1 MLKRAF
7 DIVFSAC
14 WLVGFSPLKLVVA
27 LLVRLKLGS
36 PVLFVQE
43 RPGQDGRPFR
53 MVKFRSMTDERD
65 AAGNLLPDE
74 RRLTPFGKFLRASTL
89 DEFPEMWNVLLGDM
103 SVVGPRPL
111 IMCYL
116 PRYNAFQRR
125 RMEVKP
131 GVTGWAQINGRNA
144 LSWDEKFALDVWY
157 VDNRTFWLDL
167 KIVYR
172 TFFKVFARS
181 GIDHSKG
188 QPMPEFMGDNVAES
202 SKERGQSKDQAG

>member
-14 WLVGFSPLKLVVA
+14 WLIGFAPLLLVVA
-27 LLVRLKLGS
+27 ILVRLKLGS
-36 PVLFVQE
+36 PVLFIQE
-43 RPGQDGRPFR
+43 RPGYLGRPFR
-53 MVKFRSMTDERD
+53 MVKFRTMTDERGPD
-65 AAGNLLPDE
+65 GELLPDSV
-74 RRLTPFGKFLRASTL
+74 RLTSFGKFLRSTTL

-111 IMCYL
+111 LMRYL
-116 PRYNAFQRR
+116 TRYSPFQAR

-131 GVTGWAQINGRNA
+131 GVTGWAQVNGRNS

-157 VDNRTFWLDL
+157 VDHRTFWLDM
-167 KIVYR
+167 KIVVM

-181 GIDHSKG
+181 GINAGEGKT
-188 QPMPEFMGDNVAES
+188 MEEF
-202 SKERGQSKDQAG
+202 RGGNNN